1 LLQRR
6 HLTAGVARTTVLA
19 VPPRF
24 AVRGLHVAGGWSLV
38 ALCLAAACA
47 TPRSFYEND
56 PTEPRSI
63 DSPPTGFL
71 GDPPP
76 PSEGPSSPPPG
87 LAAPAAAPPR
97 PGLSEGSPWLTPDIP
112 CSAGPQA
119 LLPALEARVLHRVRP
134 PVGLVPLSVAGTRGA
149 AGLQVKVVMEID
161 RRGTIRRSAVAA
173 SSGIGE
179 LDRAVL
185 QAIDEAGCMPVPSQA
200 LLDQRSGTFKVSLG
214 YLFGRS

>member
-1 LLQRR
+1 V
-6 HLTAGVARTTVLA
+6 AGTTVLA

-24 AVRGLHVAGGWSLV
+24 AAARGWPATARLGLGLACLV
-38 ALCLAAACA
+38 AACA

-56 PTEPRSI
+56 PSEPRSI
-63 DSPPTGFL
+63 DGPPTGFL

-76 PSEGPSSPPPG
+76 PPELSGAPPPG
-87 LAAPAAAPPR
+87 LAAAPTPAPPAGM
-97 PGLSEGSPWLTPDIP
+97 PEPSPWLTPDIP

-134 PVGLVPLSVAGTRGA
+134 PVGLVPLSMAGTRGS

-161 RRGTIRRSAVAA
+161 RRGTIQRSAVAS

-185 QAIDEAGCMPVPSQA
+185 QAIDEAACMPVPSRA
-200 LLDQRSGTFKVSLG
+200 LLDVRSGTFKVSLG